1 MNIGWYA
8 YAFAAEPFV
17 ICAVATY
24 VPLLLEELGRDNA
37 VWVGDHRTPCHDMTD
52 QPGLMPP
59 PIAPAKCVVKLG
71 NMWIDTSSLPLY
83 TFSASVLVQT
93 LLVISIS
100 GIADRGAHRKALLV
114 GFAVLGAC
122 ATIVLGYVGKRQY
135 YIAALLAIVA
145 NASFGAVSVCGNAY
159 LPQIIS
165 HECKSLVRLRK
176 TASQRF
182 HGAFSELA
190 ITGSPIEMSHL
201 VPLEEKARIGARI
214 SGKGT
219 AVGYGSALFVQI
231 ITMIML
237 VRCKSADKH
246 PGSNLQLVIALIGWW
261 WLFGQIPVSRYLS
274 ESFVSGD
281 LDNAVDASAVGD
293 EIENASLSL
302 VGQIVYG
309 WRSLFRTVQKACK
322 LKDVTTFLI
331 GWFLLSDAVTTINS
345 TAVLFARTNLQ
356 MATPA
361 LALIGLIT
369 VIFAICGALV
379 FGRQG
384 TQKGSLVIIALLGSL
399 VPIYGII
406 GFFQPWIGLKHPWE
420 TYALAAW
427 YGIALG
433 ALNATTRSLYSLLI
447 PKGHEVMFFALYSVT
462 DKGSSMLGPTVTGMI
477 TDYTHNIRY
486 TFYFLL
492 GMMLFAAFVFS
503 QVDYERGQQE
513 AYDETMNEP
522 NSSANTQI

>member
-1 MNIGWYA
+1 M
-8 YAFAAEPFV
+8 V
-17 ICAVATY
+17 CAVATY
-24 VPLLLEELGRDNA
+24 VPLLLEGLGRDNA
-37 VWVGDHRTPCHDMTD
+37 VWVGDHRTPCHDMMD
-52 QPGLMPP
+52 QPGLMPV

-71 NMWIDTSSLPLY
+71 NIWIDTSSLPLY

-93 LLVISIS
+93 VVVISIS

-114 GFAVLGAC
+114 GFAIFGAC
-122 ATIVLGYVGKRQY
+122 ATILLGYIGKKQY
-135 YIAALLAIVA
+135 YIAALLAIIA
-145 NASFGAVSVCGNAY
+145 NASFGAVSVCGNAF
-159 LPQIIS
+159 LPQLIGI
-165 HECKSLVRLRK
+165 ECQRLVRLRK
-176 TASQRF
+176 TAFERF
-182 HGAFSELA
+182 HGAFPEQA
-190 ITGSPIEMSHL
+190 ITASPIEMSHL
-201 VPLEEKARIGARI
+201 VPLEEKARIGARL

-219 AVGYGSALFVQI
+219 AVGYGAALFVQI
-231 ITMIML
+231 VTMALL
-237 VRCKSADKH
+237 VLYKSADKH
-246 PGSNLQLVIALIGWW
+246 HSGNLQLVIALIGWW
-261 WLFGQIPVSRYLS
+261 WLLGQIPVSHYLPK
-274 ESFVSGD
+274 SFVDED
-281 LDNAVDASAVGD
+281 LDSAPPIPDENTSTEPTLGD
-293 EIENASLSL
+293 EIENISLSL
-302 VGQIVYG
+302 AGQVIYG
-309 WRSLFRTVQKACK
+309 WQSLFRTIHKARK
-322 LKDVTTFLI
+322 LKDITTFLI

-379 FGRQG
+379 FGRQKS
-384 TQKGSLVIIALLGSL
+384 QNRSLVIIALLGSL

-420 TYALAAW
+420 TYVLAAW
-427 YGIALG
+427 YGVALG

-462 DKGSSMLGPTVTGMI
+462 DKGSSILGPTITGMI

-492 GMMLFAAFVFS
+492 GMMLLAAFVFS

-513 AYDETMNEP
+513 AFEE
-522 NSSANTQI
+522 SSNALALTTNI